1 VILGVAVG
9 SGLQILVAGPRILM
23 DWSDAWRYLNDR
35 SPSRT
40 RPEITEARAT
50 SPTEQNPEIC
60 AHDGTEASTADW

>member
-1 VILGVAVG
+1 MLLSAKVREQESLLGELPVG
-9 SGLQILVAGPRILM
+9 TR
-23 DWSDAWRYLNDR
+23 AWRYLNDW